1 MSKTTQQQLNN
12 ERMSA
17 LTVLTVLEES
27 RLQIV
32 DRIFFAHTM
41 RQEHATDEVGEQN
54 TLKGAES
61 SDLLANFRINTVS
74 KMRHTSA
81 GFLRSRSLLTTFA
94 LVLLLS
100 GSTLSGLAMPNEEL
114 LEGELPLKEKRLS
127 RHALIK
133 LILQR

>member
-1 MSKTTQQQLNN
+1 
-12 ERMSA
+12 
-17 LTVLTVLEES
+17 
-27 RLQIV
+27 
-32 DRIFFAHTM
+32 
-41 RQEHATDEVGEQN
+41 
-54 TLKGAES
+54 
-61 SDLLANFRINTVS
+61 
-74 KMRHTSA
+74 MRHTSA

-133 LILQR
+133 LILQSALYFLTTHSAGCSSGPTPLLPCQDNSYRPQHSMKPWPLQK